1 MNSRHCNAKT
11 VRQDPMCLKHSQGNA
26 IDINGRHIR
35 LTPATIQKNPE
46 VEDPFVLFPENI
58 DTPSQLN
65 TSVIGNALPKKP
77 PPEVSPSEQILNATT
92 RLGGNVVCPQN
103 LKDFVEY

>member
-1 MNSRHCNAKT
+1 MNSRHFNAKI
-11 VRQDPMCLKHSQGNA
+11 VCQDPTHLKHSQGNA
-26 IDINGRHIR
+26 IDINGRHIC

-46 VEDPFVLFPENI
+46 AEDPFVLFPENM

-65 TSVIGNALPKKP
+65 TSVIGNARLKKP
-77 PPEVSPSEQILNATT
+77 PPKVSPSEQSPNATT
-92 RLGGNVVCPQN
+92 RSGRNQVCPQH

>member
-46 VEDPFVLFPENI
+46 AEDPFVLFPENI

-65 TSVIGNALPKKP
+65 TSVTGNAPLEKP
-77 PPEVSPSEQILNATT
+77 PTEFSPQFPNATT
-92 RLGGNVVCPQN
+92 RSGRNVVCPQN